1 MKKKF
6 AGMVVVMALWAMGA
20 YALGRHHGAT
30 KGPMEMPAVHIQ
42 WKAEDAPKGAE
53 AKSEEIDY
61 VAISAQSCGL
71 PESKETVKK

>member
-1 MKKKF
+1 
-6 AGMVVVMALWAMGA
+6 MVVVMALWAMGA

-42 WKAEDAPKGAE
+42 WKAEDAPKD
-53 AKSEEIDY
+53 AKASAEIDY
-61 VAISAQSCGL
+61 VAISNESCGL